1 MSEEIK
7 KSVKDIRETL
17 LARIIPD
24 MPLEGDTRE
33 YITKIINQFEF
44 EWHLKQIEKR
54 TAEKIFNTLKCP
66 ECNYCEDCEEAWGML
81 VTHIER
87 VKKEFMV
94 KENE

>member
-1 MSEEIK
+1 MNNREIK

-44 EWHLKQIEKR
+44 EWYLEQIEKK
-54 TAEKIFNTLKCP
+54 TTEKIFRKLEKI
-66 ECNYCEDCEEAWGML
+66 YIW
-81 VTHIER
+81 
-87 VKKEFMV
+87 V
-94 KENE
+94 KEGEKNE

>member
-1 MSEEIK
+1 MNNREIK

-44 EWHLKQIEKR
+44 EWYLEQIEKK
-54 TAEKIFNTLKCP
+54 TAEKIFRRLEKIYYKKGGNKIDDFEIRLLK
-66 ECNYCEDCEEAWGML
+66 L
-81 VTHIER
+81 
-87 VKKEFMV
+87 KKEFMV